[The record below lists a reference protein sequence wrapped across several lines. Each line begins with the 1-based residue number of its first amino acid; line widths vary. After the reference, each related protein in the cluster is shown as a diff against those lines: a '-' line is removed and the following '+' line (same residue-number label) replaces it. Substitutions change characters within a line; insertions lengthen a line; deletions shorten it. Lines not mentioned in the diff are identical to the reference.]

1 MSEHIMCHKRQSEYN
16 SKGAFTILRASEP
29 PEGMVRLG
37 ETPGG
42 VPTYCYPEDLE
53 YFQNRKEGGL

>member
-1 MSEHIMCHKRQSEYN
+1 MCHKRQSDYN

-29 PEGMVRLG
+29 PEDMVRLG

-53 YFQNRKEGGL
+53 YFQNRKEGDL